1 MNAFNFIF
9 GVQEVLLVLEFFH
22 VSFHGRLHVPI
33 KDLGRID
40 VGYSQNAGREKSSDL
55 ISP

>member
-1 MNAFNFIF
+1 M
-9 GVQEVLLVLEFFH
+9 VLEIFH

-40 VGYSQNAGREKSSDL
+40 VGYGQNAGREKSSDL
-55 ISP
+55 IPPWKITLFKVI

>member
-9 GVQEVLLVLEFFH
+9 GLQEVLLVLEIFH
-22 VSFHGRLHVPI
+22 VSFHGRVHVPI